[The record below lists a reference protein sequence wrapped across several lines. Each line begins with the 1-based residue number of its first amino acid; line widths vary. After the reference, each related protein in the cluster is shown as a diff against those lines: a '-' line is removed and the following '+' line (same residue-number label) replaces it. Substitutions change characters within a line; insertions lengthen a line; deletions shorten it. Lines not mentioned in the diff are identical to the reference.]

1 MHKII
6 KYACM
11 FYKNQKYIPLI
22 ISIQK
27 HCGTILG
34 LKEVSDSPGM
44 LVMTLTAV
52 AKGASCRYYIIPDL
66 LSLVFGF
73 NV

>member
-1 MHKII
+1 M
-6 KYACM
+6 
-11 FYKNQKYIPLI
+11 
-22 ISIQK
+22 SIQK
-27 HCGTILG
+27 HYGAMFG
-34 LKEVSDSPGM
+34 LKEVFDSHGM

-52 AKGASCRYYIIPDL
+52 AKAASCRYYIITDL

>member
-1 MHKII
+1 MHVL
-6 KYACM
+6 
-11 FYKNQKYIPLI
+11 QKYIPLI

-27 HCGTILG
+27 YCGTMFG
-34 LKEVSDSPGM
+34 LKEVSDSHGM

-52 AKGASCRYYIIPDL
+52 AKAASCHYYIIPDL

>member
-1 MHKII
+1 MHVL
-6 KYACM
+6 
-11 FYKNQKYIPLI
+11 QKYIPLK

-27 HCGTILG
+27 HCGTMFG
-34 LKEVSDSPGM
+34 LKEVSDSHGM

-52 AKGASCRYYIIPDL
+52 AKTASCHYYIIPDL